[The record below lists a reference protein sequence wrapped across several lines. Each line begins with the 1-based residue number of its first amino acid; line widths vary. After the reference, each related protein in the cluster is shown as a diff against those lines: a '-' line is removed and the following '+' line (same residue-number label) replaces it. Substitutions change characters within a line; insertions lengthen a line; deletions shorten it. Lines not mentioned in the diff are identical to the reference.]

1 MKNYYSEKYPSAW
14 NDWIEYSEDHSLIE
28 FKTLYEWAITH
39 SIFIQIVQFP
49 EFYTAQMR
57 VNGVFSVLGN
67 YTEWFEALDSMTEEV
82 MKRVEESLNE
92 EIKDIIGITSVSR
105 LLDIDVTSKEDVLVH
120 YRNLIVEIGET
131 TKLML
136 KDVSEAK
143 ELAQEDVDRLDTI
156 IMLAL
161 ACKRLIL

>member
-1 MKNYYSEKYPSAW
+1 MKNYYKDKYPNAW
-14 NDWIEYSEDHSLIE
+14 KEWKEYSEMEYID
-28 FKTLYEWAITH
+28 FKTLYEWSMTH
-39 SIFIQIVQFP
+39 GMFIQIVQFP
-49 EFYTAQMR
+49 DQYTAQMEIGNLFR
-57 VNGVFSVLGN
+57 VVGI
-67 YTEWFEALDSMTEEV
+67 YEEWFEALDAMAEEV
-82 MKRVEESLNE
+82 MRIVEDEYKDKITELIDLSRVS
-92 EIKDIIGITSVSR
+92 K
-105 LLDIDVTSKEDVLVH
+105 LLDIDVTSKEGVLIH

-136 KDVSEAK
+136 KDVTEAK